1 MIKGRRDAPMA
12 RKRLS
17 SHTVFPNRVPLERA
31 RTQLP
36 LVGYSAPS
44 FPRIIDSSEMN
55 QTNKLASPTRPAM
68 VLWQSDLK
76 HLCSLVPLLIP
87 CEFLPL
93 WFRTIGNA
101 SLLRLIRKH
110 DVSGETNTRSRP
122 LEGPAIA
129 DRAETHPTVGHKHV
143 KKRNEQAGVRKQS
156 QPSDVRITLMI
167 VSWAHPVQ

>member
-1 MIKGRRDAPMA
+1 
-12 RKRLS
+12 
-17 SHTVFPNRVPLERA
+17 
-31 RTQLP
+31 
-36 LVGYSAPS
+36 
-44 FPRIIDSSEMN
+44 
-55 QTNKLASPTRPAM
+55 M

-76 HLCSLVPLLIP
+76 HLCSLVPLLVP

-143 KKRNEQAGVRKQS
+143 KKGNEQAGVRKQS
-156 QPSDVRITLMI
+156 QSAIFNFTLVSILLAPSEHLRRNKRRHGNAPAGRQGHTFHNS
-167 VSWAHPVQ
+167 VSKSDTVSARLICV